1 MEKLLKSKAFYTA
14 LISTIAV
21 LVMRYTSI
29 PEEVWQS
36 IAALLGVIV
45 IIFTG
50 EEVENGISRSME
62 RAVGEIW
69 RLTKK

>member
-1 MEKLLKSKAFYTA
+1 MERLLRSKAFWTA

-36 IAALLGVIV
+36 FAALFGTIV

-50 EEVENGISRSME
+50 EEIERGISLTME
-62 RAVGEIW
+62 RAVGEIS
-69 RLTKK
+69 RLAKK